1 MNIDT
6 YYATGLYPNGDSYHE
21 STKDKEYL
29 INRKKEFTYWN
40 LFVRYD
46 DGEELIITPKLYS
59 ATIQWH
65 DNKEIRDHMFIKIG
79 DIEDDDDDIFFYMES
94 EEELKEAYKDDFH
107 EWKILECKQI
117 ED

>member
-1 MNIDT
+1 MKNT
-6 YYATGLYPNGDSYHE
+6 EYKTC
-21 STKDKEYL
+21 DKCCYDIL
-29 INRKKEFTYWN
+29 D
-40 LFVRYD
+40 D
-46 DGEELIITPKLYS
+46 DGNVMEHICTTAKVYS

-107 EWKILECKQI
+107 EWKILECEQI
-117 ED
+117 EY

>member
-1 MNIDT
+1 MANKIQFEHKRKFDKMMRKLNKT
-6 YYATGLYPNGDSYHE
+6 EYKTCDKCSY
-21 STKDKEYL
+21 DIL
-29 INRKKEFTYWN
+29 D
-40 LFVRYD
+40 D
-46 DGEELIITPKLYS
+46 DGDVMEHICTPLVYS

-107 EWKILECKQI
+107 EWKILECEQI
-117 ED
+117 EY